1 MSGNLRFLNPAGLDK
16 PPGYTPVVEMTGP
29 GRVIYVSGQ
38 LGTSGGKLAGAPGDF
53 RAQAVQAFENLRVAL
68 AEVGADFHHVVK
80 MNNYLTDMGHLKTLR
95 EGGIVESRRE
105 GKFIRYRLIP
115 GAYIESDSGK
125 VDHLDIGCCR
135 LEIPKSSDNA
145 ARPRRQ

>member
-38 LGTSGGKLAGAPGDF
+38 LGVSGGKLVGAPDDF
-53 RAQAVQAFENLRVAL
+53 RAQAIKAFENVRVAL
-68 AEVGADFHHVVK
+68 AEVGADFRHVVK

-95 EGGIVESRRE
+95 EVRDTFLNTAAPPASTTI
-105 GKFIRYRLIP
+105 
-115 GAYIESDSGK
+115 
-125 VDHLDIGCCR
+125 
-135 LEIPKSSDNA
+135 EIPKL
-145 ARPRRQ
+145 AREGAMFEIDVVAVLPPA